1 MGGAHRG
8 RRASGLRLMA
18 AASTRPW
25 RYSLSLRLNM
35 ISVSLLRVHGN
46 PDPVDE
52 SCACIASVRV
62 TSASETY

>member
-1 MGGAHRG
+1 VDGFNRRVITG
-8 RRASGLRLMA
+8 RMR
-18 AASTRPW
+18 
-25 RYSLSLRLNM
+25 LRLNM

-52 SCACIASVRV
+52 SCAGIASVRV